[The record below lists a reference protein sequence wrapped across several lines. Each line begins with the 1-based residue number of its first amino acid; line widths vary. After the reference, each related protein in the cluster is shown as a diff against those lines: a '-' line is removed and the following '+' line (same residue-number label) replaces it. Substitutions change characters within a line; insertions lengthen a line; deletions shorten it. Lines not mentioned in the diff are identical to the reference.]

1 MKKDK
6 AYRNCIREIF
16 YIKCYY
22 DEKFGKNQVNIKICG
37 NGFLKTMV
45 RIMIGSALAIYFG
58 KEKEDYIERR
68 LENPNA
74 DNKKILAPSEG
85 LYLYKVNY

>member
-1 MKKDK
+1 
-6 AYRNCIREIF
+6 
-16 YIKCYY
+16 
-22 DEKFGKNQVNIKICG
+22 
-37 NGFLKTMV
+37 
-45 RIMIGSALAIYFG
+45 MIGSALAIYFG